1 MPQFG
6 TGLGPPDPL
15 DENPTRPPSRY
26 DRRVPIE
33 QPAPTLAR
41 SDLRY
46 GSLASL
52 VQEAGRLYG
61 TDEGLVDTESG
72 RRWSF
77 QELAADVRV
86 AGRAFIAAGLRK
98 GDRVAMWAPNI
109 SEWVIAAFGALSAGG
124 VLVPL
129 NTRFKGLEAAYL
141 LEKSRATVLMCVNG
155 FLGNDYVAA
164 LRAAEIELPALGRIV
179 VLKGESPS
187 ETQSWSDFLAGAEAI
202 DDTQIE
208 TRINELGADDL
219 SDIIFTSGTTGRP
232 KGAMTT
238 HGQALR
244 VFGDW
249 DEVIGLQTGDR
260 YLIVNPFFHTFGYKA
275 GIVAALLVGAT
286 IIPQPVFDVSQVL
299 QRVADERV
307 SVLPGPPTLFQSI
320 LEAPNR
326 DDYDLSSLRLC
337 VTGAAAVPV
346 ELVRRMRE
354 ELTFKT
360 IVTGYGLTETT
371 GVVSM
376 CRHDDDPETISLTSG
391 RAALDVEVRIVDD
404 QGAEVRTGEP
414 GEVWVRGHNVMKGYF
429 EDAER
434 TAEAL
439 TPDGWLKTGDIAIM
453 DARGYLRI
461 TDRIKDMYIVGGFNA
476 YPAEIEGV
484 ILRHPAIAQ
493 VAVVGIPDQRM
504 GEVGCAFVVAR
515 EGAMIDAA
523 EIIAWSREQMAN
535 YKVPRRVIEIDALPL
550 NASGKVLKF
559 ELRARAAAI

>member
-1 MPQFG
+1 M
-6 TGLGPPDPL
+6 
-15 DENPTRPPSRY
+15 
-26 DRRVPIE
+26 PIE

-41 SDLRY
+41 ADLRY
-46 GSLASL
+46 RSLAAL
-52 VQEAGRLYG
+52 AQEAGRLYG

-77 QELAADVRV
+77 EELAADVRV
-86 AGRAFIAAGLRK
+86 AGRAFIAAGIQK

-155 FLGNDYVAA
+155 FLGTDYVAA
-164 LRAAEIELPALGRIV
+164 LRAAEIDLPALGRIV
-179 VLKGESPS
+179 VLKGETPP
-187 ETQSWSDFLAGAEAI
+187 ETQSWSDFLAGAEAV

-208 TRINELGADDL
+208 TRINELGPDDL

-286 IIPQPVFDVSQVL
+286 IIPQPVFDIAQVL

-320 LEAPNR
+320 LEAPNC

-404 QGAEVRTGEP
+404 HGAEVRTGEP

-434 TAEAL
+434 TAEAI
-439 TPDGWLKTGDIAIM
+439 TPDGWLKTGDVAIM
-453 DARGYLRI
+453 DERGYLRI

-484 ILRHPAIAQ
+484 MLRHPAIAQ
-493 VAVVGIPDQRM
+493 VAVVGIPDERM

-515 EGAMIDAA
+515 AGATIDGA
-523 EIIAWSREQMAN
+523 EIIAWSRQQMAN
-535 YKVPRRVIEIDALPL
+535 YKVPRRVIEVDALPL

-559 ELRARAAAI
+559 ELRACAAAV